1 MQSITLSKTFSNVTE
16 RGTDIA
22 QWHIILLTDASD
34 SESSTG
40 EQTIIEEWRRF
51 L

>member
-22 QWHIILLTDASD
+22 QRHIILLTGMNGASD

-40 EQTIIEEWRRF
+40 EQTIIEE
-51 L
+51 